1 MSFAMLLE
9 ENVGNELIK
18 TINKKDGVDAAL
30 DLTEAFLDTQ
40 ISDELLGNIPLLGL
54 VVKLKNLGYSISDYY
69 FIKKLQKFIF
79 HLDEVSKV
87 EREEFFQKLS
97 EDSVHQTKVNDN
109 LLLLLNASG
118 DIEKPSLIG
127 VVFSAYVRGSV
138 SYEHFM
144 QFSSAVNSLN
154 SYQLKLLKEQ
164 NERLVAKAVGHALA
178 SHGLVI
184 VSVPT
189 LAGSSTPNYYL
200 NDEGALFLCCLFGS
214 EVEWD

>member
-1 MSFAMLLE
+1 MQLE
-9 ENVGNELIK
+9 KKVGSELIK

-54 VVKLKNLGYSISDYY
+54 IVKLKNFGYSISDYY
-69 FIKKLQKFIF
+69 FIKKLQKFVF
-79 HLDEVSKV
+79 HLDEVSTV
-87 EREEFFQKLS
+87 ERDEFFRKLS
-97 EDSVHQTKVNDN
+97 EDSVHQAKVNDN
-109 LLLLLNASG
+109 LLLLLNASD

-127 VVFSAYVRGSV
+127 VVFSAYVRGAV

-154 SYQLKLLKEQ
+154 SYQIKLLKEQ
-164 NERLVAKAVGHALA
+164 NERLVARSVGHALA

-189 LAGSSTPNYYL
+189 LAGSSTPDYYL
-200 NDEGALFLCCLFGS
+200 NDEGALFLHCLFGS
-214 EVEWD
+214 EVEWE